1 MKGNSCNK
9 AVGIGIASNILIV
22 DMDRNILD
30 QLDRIL
36 SSEQVVVHRATS
48 GREAIKVCRASI
60 VELAI
65 IDMRLPDMHGYE
77 LVLELKEIQPSI
89 RVIMASED
97 YSPEAEANARRSGII
112 YYAQKRF
119 CIDLL
124 RMVVMKGISH
134 LSSHTA

>member
-1 MKGNSCNK
+1 MRNSVNK
-9 AVGIGIASNILIV
+9 TVDIGIASDILVV
-22 DMDRNILD
+22 DMDRNTLD
-30 QLDRIL
+30 QLGRIL

-48 GREAIKVCRASI
+48 GAEAIKVCRACK

-77 LVLELKEIQPSI
+77 LVFELKKIQPGI
-89 RVIMASED
+89 KVIMASED

-112 YYAQKRF
+112 YYAQKPF